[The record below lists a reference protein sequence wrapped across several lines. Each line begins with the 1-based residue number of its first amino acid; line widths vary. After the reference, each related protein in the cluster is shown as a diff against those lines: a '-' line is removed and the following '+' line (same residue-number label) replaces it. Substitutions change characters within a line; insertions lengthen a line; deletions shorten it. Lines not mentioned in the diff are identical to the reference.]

1 MREVLVKTEEFKDSA
16 VERIPKDWQIKTLE
30 ECVCPDAQITYG
42 IVQAGPHIEDGIPYI
57 RTGDMAGDKLKL
69 EGLLRTSPKIA
80 LSYRRS
86 EVKTGEIVCA
96 IRATVGKV
104 LEVPPELDGAN
115 LTQGTARIS
124 PNHNINNRFLL
135 WVLRSSYAQRQF
147 NLAVKGTTFA
157 EITLENLR
165 KIKVPLPSSQE
176 EQEKISAIL
185 DTVDEAIARTSSLII
200 KLKQTK
206 AGLLQDLLT
215 RGLDDDGKLR
225 DPQAH
230 PEQFKDSPLGIIPK
244 EWEAKYLGQVLT
256 SIDAGKSPNCPD
268 IPASGKEWGVL
279 KISAVNP
286 NGFKAEENKVII
298 NPLFINQ
305 NYEVKDGDLLIT
317 RSNTYELV
325 GLTCLVIN
333 SPSRLLLCDKTL
345 RLNIDLNRAEVEFIF
360 YVLLMP
366 YIRSQIE
373 RNATGSSAGMKNISQ
388 DIIKK
393 FLVLLP
399 KDLNEQNSI
408 TYLLNSS
415 DNRIRAEEAY
425 LNKLKLQ
432 KQGLM
437 QDLLTG
443 KVRVK
448 NL

>member
-1 MREVLVKTEEFKDSA
+1 MREVLVKNQEFKDSP
-16 VERIPKDWQIKTLE
+16 VGKIPTDWEVCAIENKLQQIIDYRGKTPEKTNSGVPLVTAKNVRDGYLDPE
-30 ECVCPDAQITYG
+30 PREYIDKKNYDIWMRRGFAK
-42 IVQAGPHIEDGIPYI
+42 AEDVLFTTEAPLGNVARVPSY
-57 RTGDMAGDKLKL
+57 
-69 EGLLRTSPKIA
+69 KIA
-80 LSYRRS
+80 L
-86 EVKTGEIVCA
+86 
-96 IRATVGKV
+96 
-104 LEVPPELDGAN
+104 
-115 LTQGTARIS
+115 
-124 PNHNINNRFLL
+124 
-135 WVLRSSYAQRQF
+135 AQR
-147 NLAVKGTTFA
+147 LL
-157 EITLENLR
+157 TLRASPEALDADYLFWLLNWSESRRRLEQKSTGSTVLGIKQSVFR
-165 KIKVPLPSSQE
+165 KILFRFPNLP
-176 EQEKISAIL
+176 EQRRIAEIL
-185 DTVDEAIARTSSLII
+185 DTMDEAIARTSSLII

-215 RGLDDDGKLR
+215 RGLDNDSKLR
-225 DPQAH
+225 DSQAH
-230 PEQFKDSPLGIIPK
+230 PEQFKDSALGMIPK
-244 EWEAKYLGQVLT
+244 EWEVKYLGQVLT

-298 NPLFINQ
+298 NRLFINQ

-325 GLTCLVIN
+325 GLTCLVRN

-360 YVLLMP
+360 YVLQMP

-373 RNATGSSAGMKNISQ
+373 SNATGSSAGMKNISQ

-399 KDLNEQNSI
+399 EDLDEQNSI
-408 TYLLNSS
+408 TCLLNSY
-415 DNRIRAEEAY
+415 DNRIRTEEAY

-432 KQGLM
+432 KYGLM

-448 NL
+448 NI